1 MSVLRYL
8 QPRLEAARRWLWRM
22 LQSAST
28 VHTFALAFALFL
40 APVIYVAGELAEAR
54 QQAVDIARRER
65 GGGDYLRVIN
75 EARALLNMHAR
86 AQDLGRRDIGNVSA
100 AVRALRLAE
109 GRYGAGLGTAEL
121 SERAVMAMR
130 AMVTGEPA
138 RATAMSAAVMAL
150 NDLAHRVGDQA
161 HLVHDPERASHSAA
175 AIILERTPQLMQ
187 QSRDLAS
194 LTQNAF
200 ADRYVSERERAQ
212 VLQELALME
221 RAAGALGGAMN
232 ELMDSA
238 PDAGLRTTL
247 GPPAHAAIANAAV
260 YRSYVER
267 ALERGRLD
275 TPGLVAAEAGAQFAL
290 AELAA
295 RVSST
300 LDHLLAE
307 RAEREASERTS
318 TLLLA
323 AALFLA
329 VASFIVALLRI
340 GLAQPIV
347 ALSAS
352 IRAIANG
359 AYAADIPALDRRDE
373 IGDMARA
380 LAVLRDAA
388 EARIAA
394 EAVAAQPL
402 ARACDSGD
410 VFAREGA
417 PEAPL
422 ALVIDDD
429 AGARDLAAR
438 ALTQVGFAVQGART
452 AAAGMA
458 LAREVKP
465 ALIILDVNLPDRDG
479 WALVSEL
486 TRDTETRATPIV
498 VLSIEHVG
506 RRSIELGAAAH
517 LVKPVSREALCA
529 TALRLAR
536 FRPTAVA
543 AAEITRPVRL
553 SA

>member
-8 QPRLEAARRWLWRM
+8 QPRLEAARRSLWRM

-54 QQAVDIARRER
+54 QQAVDMARRER

-130 AMVTGEPA
+130 AIANGESA
-138 RATAMSAAVMAL
+138 HATAMSAAVMAL
-150 NDLAHRVGDQA
+150 NDLAHKVGDKA
-161 HLVHDPERASHSAA
+161 HLARDPERASHSAA

-187 QSRDLAS
+187 QSRALAS

-200 ADRYVSERERAQ
+200 ADRHVSERERAQ

-221 RAAGALGGAMN
+221 RAAGALSGLMN
-232 ELMDSA
+232 ELIDSA
-238 PDAGLRTTL
+238 PDTGLRTTL
-247 GPPAHAAIANAAV
+247 GPPAHAATANVAV
-260 YRSYVER
+260 YRAHVER

-275 TPGLVAAEAGAQFAL
+275 TPDLVAAEAGAQFAL

-329 VASFIVALLRI
+329 VASFIVALLRL
-340 GLAQPIV
+340 GLTQPIV

-352 IRAIANG
+352 IRAMANG
-359 AYAADIPALDRRDE
+359 ECAADIPALDRGDE

-394 EAVAAQPL
+394 EAVAAAQPP
-402 ARACDSGD
+402 ATTCDSGD
-410 VFAREGA
+410 VCAREGA

-438 ALTQVGFAVQGART
+438 ALTQVGFAVQGVRT

-465 ALIILDVNLPDRDG
+465 ALIILDINLPDRDG
-479 WALVSEL
+479 QSVISEL
-486 TRDTETRATPIV
+486 AHDAETRETPII
-498 VLSIEHVG
+498 VLSSEDG
-506 RRSIELGAAAH
+506 RQRSIELGAAAH
-517 LVKPVSREALCA
+517 LVKPATREMLCA
-529 TALRLAR
+529 AALRLAR
-536 FRPTAVA
+536 SRPKPQRTHA
-543 AAEITRPVRL
+543 APSDRL